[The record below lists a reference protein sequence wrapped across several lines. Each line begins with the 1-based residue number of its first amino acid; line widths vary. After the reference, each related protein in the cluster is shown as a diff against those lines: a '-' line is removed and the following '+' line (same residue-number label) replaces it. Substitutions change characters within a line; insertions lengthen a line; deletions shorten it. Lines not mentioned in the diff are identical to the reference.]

1 MSGSETSGE
10 ADRVSSQLA
19 AQLRKLLDGVPIGSH
34 FGVHPGDH
42 ICYCLELF
50 LPRALREQ
58 HAEWEKE
65 SLDGLFVARA
75 TKTGPTA
82 AELVG
87 TAILISDQTVTSF
100 AVELA
105 AGEVGG
111 GVAVRHLSIGEAG
124 AGPLGISGP
133 AANSNDA
140 QRLLANLLGRIDEV
154 AWSYTLE
161 TES

>member
-1 MSGSETSGE
+1 MTSSGTSGE
-10 ADRVSSQLA
+10 ADRLSSQLA
-19 AQLRKLLDGVPIGSH
+19 VQLHELLDGLPIGAH
-34 FGVHPGDH
+34 FEVHPGAD
-42 ICYCLELF
+42 ICFCLELF
-50 LPRALREQ
+50 VPRALREQ

-65 SLDGLFVARA
+65 SLDGIFVARA

-87 TAILISDQTVTSF
+87 TAILISDQTVTPF
-100 AVELA
+100 VVELA
-105 AGEVGG
+105 AAEVGG

-133 AANSNDA
+133 AVNSRDA
-140 QRLLANLLGRIDEV
+140 QRLLATLLGRMDEV

-161 TES
+161 TEP